1 MNFTLADHALDLEVL
16 HVLARVGRRR
26 EDRFSLEVLLDH
38 RLVGHFSLVDRQ
50 GCRQVVLHRVGHF
63 ALVGLHQEDRFS
75 LVDRRDHRLEVLRQ
89 VDRCALVVHLKMDR
103 L

>member
-1 MNFTLADHALDLEVL
+1 MDLEVL

-26 EDRFSLEVLLDH
+26 DDRFSLEVLLDH
-38 RLVGHFSLVDRQ
+38 RLEGHFSLVDRQ
-50 GCRQVVLHRVGHF
+50 GCPQMVLHRVGHF

>member
-38 RLVGHFSLVDRQ
+38 RLEGERATNWASFGSRREVGS
-50 GCRQVVLHRVGHF
+50 VG
-63 ALVGLHQEDRFS
+63 
-75 LVDRRDHRLEVLRQ
+75 
-89 VDRCALVVHLKMDR
+89 VHGD
-103 L
+103 